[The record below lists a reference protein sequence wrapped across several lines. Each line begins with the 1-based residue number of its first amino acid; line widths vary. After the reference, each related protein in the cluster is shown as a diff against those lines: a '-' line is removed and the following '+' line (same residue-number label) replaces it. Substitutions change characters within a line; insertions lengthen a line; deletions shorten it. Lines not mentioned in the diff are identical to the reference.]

1 MSDPEYGNAGVG
13 WTVAE
18 TSAVVITPGPCFT
31 EPTDLGQLDFEYDF
45 KEYFTPGPPRVDPF
59 WDSYIFY
66 PWTLRVD
73 PFWDSYIF
81 FPKMSK
87 RRNRLQLR
95 GVAINGHGWA

>member
-1 MSDPEYGNAGVG
+1 MSDPECGNTGVG

-18 TSAVVITPGPCFT
+18 TSVVAIVDGPCFT
-31 EPTDLGQLDFEYDF
+31 EPTDLGQLDFKYDF
-45 KEYFTPGPPRVDPF
+45 QEYFTPGP
-59 WDSYIFY
+59 S
-66 PWTLRVD
+66 RVD